1 MYIPHVYTQG
11 KGDFIMTT
19 NIRAGGN
26 SQGLYIPKKLLKEAM
41 LEVNDAVEISVEDG
55 AIIIRKDDSADVR
68 RKHLETLNAIRNA
81 HKGSAVS
88 ISDDYRKERDEYLD
102 ERYGR

>member
-19 NIRAGGN
+19 NIRAWGN

-88 ISDDYRKERDEYLD
+88 ISEQQTAPKKIVVLFISF
-102 ERYGR
+102 